1 LTRAVKTFD
10 PIYITITEEEEEK
23 VDISKNDFD
32 TFIQWLI
39 DDGIKAKK
47 SERLWKKTI
56 LKNLLHDDKMT
67 LENYYDFLEYQEEK
81 MKEKTESHIDTFDYF
96 ILIGKTI
103 ITQAGKQKIKTY
115 IEADSMIHL
124 FFEDGND
131 LLVQKSKIQESFAK

>member
-1 LTRAVKTFD
+1 MTRAVKTFD

-81 MKEKTESHIDTFDYF
+81 MKEKTKSHIDTFDYF